1 MESLRKRTGKKFTAL
16 LLSALMVFTLLPS
29 MTAQAEGSSDIW
41 DGTADISWYN
51 ESESIFEISTAE
63 QLAGLSQL
71 VNSGTSFY
79 QKTIKLTQNI
89 VLNDTS
95 DWESWATSPP
105 ANEWTAIGTD
115 TNRFYAGVFD
125 GQGFEISG
133 IYINNSLGEQGLFG
147 YVSES

>member
-16 LLSALMVFTLLPS
+16 LLSALMVFTLLPP
-29 MTAQAEGSSDIW
+29 MTAQAEGSSAIW
-41 DGTADISWYN
+41 DGTADTSWYN

-95 DWESWATSPP
+95 DWENWATSPP
-105 ANEWTAIGTD
+105 ANVWTAIGISA
-115 TNRFYAGVFD
+115 NSFYAGAFD

-133 IYINNSLGEQGLFG
+133 IYINNS
-147 YVSES
+147 S